1 MGMIKIRIF
10 VISLFF
16 IILVRSVPHNLGKD
30 LTKIN
35 MKDKDNSYSKAQ
47 RNLKNDNYI
56 VLYFNQDCYYS
67 SGFVNDYRKDID
79 YIINAKINYKEY
91 TKKDPLSVYKGF
103 GIEIHF
109 NKAISS
115 LEYFFYSYDDKNM
128 KYLVFVDFTNFNS
141 NSVTNMLNM
150 FDGCSSLKSINFS
163 NFKTSKVTKMS
174 YVFHECSSLESIDL
188 SNFDTSQVTYMNLV
202 FCGCSLLKFIDLS
215 NFITSKAIH
224 MNYFFYGCTSLES
237 IDLSNF
243 DTSQVTEV

>member
-1 MGMIKIRIF
+1 M
-10 VISLFF
+10 VY
-16 IILVRSVPHNLGKD
+16 
-30 LTKIN
+30 
-35 MKDKDNSYSKAQ
+35 KDNINRKVPRILES
-47 RNLKNDNYI
+47 DNYI

-67 SGFVNDYRKDID
+67 SRFGNDYRKDID
-79 YIINAKINYKEY
+79 NIINEKINYKEY
-91 TKKDPLSVYKGF
+91 TKKDPLFVYKGF

-141 NSVTNMLNM
+141 NSITSMLHM

-224 MNYFFYGCTSLES
+224 MNYFFMDVLHWNLLTYQILILLKLLKYMECFMGVSH
-237 IDLSNF
+237 
-243 DTSQVTEV
+243 